1 MNDKDVLF
9 KKIYKSLSS
18 LEGFFVRKIGNIY
31 QFYYDFLM
39 EVIVFVFGIDY
50 FVEMIKYVDLSFFRR
65 RVRLKDVD
73 EYNDWFVIYLNDNY
87 IDVLVERLFI
97 DMFDVDLLEV
107 VLNLCLRNK
116 NVCKV
121 FKSKVENFL
130 EKKL

>member
-1 MNDKDVLF
+1 MNDKYVLF
-9 KKIYKSLSS
+9 YKIDKSLSS
-18 LEGFFVRKIGNIY
+18 LEGFFVRKIGNRY

-97 DMFDVDLLEV
+97 DMFGVDLLEV

-130 EKKL
+130 EKL

>member
-1 MNDKDVLF
+1 MNDKYVLF
-9 KKIYKSLSS
+9 YKIDKSLSS
-18 LEGFFVRKIGNIY
+18 LEGFFVRKIGNKY

-50 FVEMIKYVDLSFFRR
+50 FVEMIENVDISFFRR
-65 RVRLKDVD
+65 RVRFKDVD
-73 EYNDWFVIYLNDNY
+73 KYNDWFVIYLNDNY

-97 DMFDVDLLEV
+97 DMFGVDLLEV

-130 EKKL
+130 EKL

>member
-50 FVEMIKYVDLSFFRR
+50 FVEMIKYVDISFFRR

-73 EYNDWFVIYLNDNY
+73 KYNDWFVIYLNDN
-87 IDVLVERLFI
+87 
-97 DMFDVDLLEV
+97 
-107 VLNLCLRNK
+107 
-116 NVCKV
+116 
-121 FKSKVENFL
+121 
-130 EKKL
+130 

>member
-1 MNDKDVLF
+1 MNDKYVLF
-9 KKIYKSLSS
+9 NKIDKSLSS
-18 LEGFFVRKIGNIY
+18 LEGFFVRKIGNRY

-50 FVEMIKYVDLSFFRR
+50 FVEMIKYVDISFFRR
-65 RVRLKDVD
+65 KVRLKDVD
-73 EYNDWFVIYLNDNY
+73 KYNDWFVIYLNDIY

-97 DMFDVDLLEV
+97 DMFGVDLLEV

-121 FKSKVENFL
+121 FKSKIENFL
-130 EKKL
+130 EKL